1 MPAILMLAAFFGLW
15 ELYTHLS
22 GIDPLLLPPAS
33 AVLSSLW
40 EDRGLLASNLQTTA
54 LEVVVGLLTAL
65 VVGAAVATALHL
77 SPRTRRASYPLLI
90 ATQAVPIVAI
100 APLLMTWFGFGL
112 VPKVL
117 IVALVCFFPIVVT
130 TLDGLRRV
138 DGQQRTM
145 LRSLGAT
152 RWQTLRFLEAPAALP
167 AALSGAK
174 VAVAVG
180 SIAAVFAEYAGSDRG
195 LGHLLL
201 TSIPGLQ
208 TDLAWATVLVLAALS
223 VTCFAA
229 LAALERHLTPWAHP
243 RKDPTP

>member
-1 MPAILMLAAFFGLW
+1 MPALLMLAAFFGLW
-15 ELYTHLS
+15 ELYTQLS

-33 AVLSSLW
+33 AVLSALW
-40 EDRGLLASNLQTTA
+40 EDRQLLASNLQTTA
-54 LEVVVGLLTAL
+54 TEVALGLLVAL
-65 VVGAAVATALHL
+65 IAGAAMATALHL

-90 ATQAVPIVAI
+90 ASQAIPIVAI

-112 VPKVL
+112 LPKVL

-130 TLDGLRRV
+130 TLDGLSRV
-138 DGQQRTM
+138 DHQQRTM
-145 LRSLGAT
+145 LRSLGAG
-152 RWQTLRFLEAPAALP
+152 RWQTLRYLEAPAALP

-223 VTCFAA
+223 VACFAA
-229 LAALERHLTPWAHP
+229 IAALQRYLTPWANP
-243 RKDPTP
+243 RKDPTA